1 MKKLI
6 EKNISLIFNIAET
19 IIIIISALII
29 DINIKDV
36 LMIILVFTSLR
47 INIGSAMHYKS
58 WKSCLVWSTLLL
70 LSIFVLVKIDIYIAI
85 CMTLI
90 AGIIVTS
97 KGDINNEDKDI
108 NKQQTAYMW
117 LKKDKKSK
125 YAFIEEK
132 IEEYKGKRELEK
144 FENILKESDELS
156 YQIYTK
162 RYYENKSFEKIA
174 EECNLSSNKRIT
186 ERLDAIQLSMK
197 TAFKLMEEELSLKR

>member
-1 MKKLI
+1 MKKMI

-29 DINIKDV
+29 GINIKDV

-70 LSIFVLVKIDIYIAI
+70 VSIFILVKIDIYIAI
-85 CMTLI
+85 FMTLI

-97 KGDINNEDKDI
+97 KGDINYEDKDI
-108 NKQQTAYMW
+108 QKQQTAYMW

-132 IEEYKGKRELEK
+132 IEEYKGKRELER